1 MLGSLVL
8 SPADRVASGVQR
20 VIYLHPT
27 DPGKLIKIL
36 KPSSELK
43 HRTNFNGVMDR
54 WFPGTRLR
62 QIRKEYG
69 EYVRVMLNNPDPD
82 FRAPISHMYGFVA
95 TNLGLGCLTERIRN
109 RDGSLGQTLSTK
121 AKAGTLTDED
131 IDLLNDTV
139 ARLFHY
145 NIRASDMNPSNFVF
159 GYRADD
165 TGTEQMECVLV
176 DGFGDIH
183 AVPVR
188 SMAKWSNHL
197 GLDDSCKRLTR
208 HTKLVWDSKRRQFS
222 RS

>member
-1 MLGSLVL
+1 MPGSLLL
-8 SPADRVASGVQR
+8 SSADSVASGVQR
-20 VIYLHPT
+20 VIYLHPD

-36 KPSSELK
+36 KPASELK

-54 WFPGTRLR
+54 WFPSTRLR
-62 QIRKEYG
+62 QIRKEYN
-69 EYVRVMLNNPDPD
+69 EYVRVMLNNPEPE
-82 FRAPISHMYGFVA
+82 FHAPISHIYGFVT

-109 RDGSLGQTLSTK
+109 QDGSLGQTLASK
-121 AKAGTLTDED
+121 SKAGTLTDQD

-139 ARLFHY
+139 IRLFRHD
-145 NIRASDMNPSNFVF
+145 IRASDMNPSNFVF

-165 TGTEQMECVLV
+165 AGTGKMECVLV

-208 HTKLVWDSKRRQFS
+208 NTKLVWDSKRRQFS